1 MLILYRNNT
10 SCYCFK
16 SLVALQVNYYYD
28 HVIVT
33 IDYNNYCKLLLWGHE
48 FNTKPVSCVMG

>member
-1 MLILYRNNT
+1 MLILYRNNII

-33 IDYNNYCKLLLWGHE
+33 ITTKLIII
-48 FNTKPVSCVMG
+48 MGA

>member
-1 MLILYRNNT
+1 MLILYRNNI

-33 IDYNNYCKLLLWGHE
+33 IDYKLLLWEHE
-48 FNTKPVSCVMG
+48 FN